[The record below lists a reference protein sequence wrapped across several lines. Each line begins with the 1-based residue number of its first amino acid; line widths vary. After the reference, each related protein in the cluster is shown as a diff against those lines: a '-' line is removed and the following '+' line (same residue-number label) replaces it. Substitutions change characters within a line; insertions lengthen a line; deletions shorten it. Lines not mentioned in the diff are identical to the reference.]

1 MQKSMQIFTFL
12 CIAAVVI
19 SWVVNL
25 MLPSGFV
32 GRLCERG
39 STLYLAVCNGRL

>member
-25 MLPSGFV
+25 MLPSGFLWAGFV
-32 GRLCERG
+32 SGEYFVPGCL
-39 STLYLAVCNGRL
+39 